1 MQLLPIINISFIPQ
15 KNVSW
20 IQSVDT
26 FDLDFACSVY
36 LNSYCSD
43 WKSKQRIHSQLMLSF
58 ISETKL
64 VDAIIQTFIQMF
76 LYFIWTI
83 ILLL

>member
-1 MQLLPIINISFIPQ
+1 
-15 KNVSW
+15 
-20 IQSVDT
+20 
-26 FDLDFACSVY
+26 
-36 LNSYCSD
+36 
-43 WKSKQRIHSQLMLSF
+43 MLSF

-83 ILLL
+83 ISLYNFYEKLGQELNTPLKKDPSSLFLGGW